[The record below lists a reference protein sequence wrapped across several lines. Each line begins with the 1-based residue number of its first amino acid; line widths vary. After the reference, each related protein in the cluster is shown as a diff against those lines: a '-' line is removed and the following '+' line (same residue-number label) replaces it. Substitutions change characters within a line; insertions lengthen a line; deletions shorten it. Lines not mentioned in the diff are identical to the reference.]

1 MERSCSLSS
10 RVSSQWPWDR
20 LQCETPAPR
29 CGARSCRVL
38 RPTQPGTYAEAKARS
53 AGLWDPAAPAPA
65 ASGQQPPGSDT
76 DCGPRKLVRLPEPL
90 QGRRVRGFL
99 REGNPRVDRA
109 PRRWQSARRDQASS
123 PELPWRAASVPHL
136 GRHPT
141 GVVPWPGTPRGPL
154 TRHPFLQEEQLG
166 LKPAKAPCQASLPSA
181 QHHFPH
187 TKAPGTALG
196 DELCLTASGDGMWGP
211 RAGWRQGDPGG
222 RGPGGSRGTPSPA
235 GAPSPCGPGSAH
247 SRQTHRVGGFFG
259 GIKSSLPGGKS
270 RTLPP
275 HPGSQPASHQVPRAL
290 PQQQPADRSPTSGL
304 AKHKPSASGL
314 PHTARLHWRHLRR
327 AAAGH
332 GHGGGAQEAKQPQ
345 ASPLTAS

>member
-141 GVVPWPGTPRGPL
+141 GVVPWPGTPRGP
-154 TRHPFLQEEQLG
+154 PIPAGGAAGPEACQSSMPG
-166 LKPAKAPCQASLPSA
+166 KPPVSSAPLPT
-181 QHHFPH
+181 H
-187 TKAPGTALG
+187 K
-196 DELCLTASGDGMWGP
+196 
-211 RAGWRQGDPGG
+211 
-222 RGPGGSRGTPSPA
+222 GPGHGT
-235 GAPSPCGPGSAH
+235 G
-247 SRQTHRVGGFFG
+247 R
-259 GIKSSLPGGKS
+259 
-270 RTLPP
+270 
-275 HPGSQPASHQVPRAL
+275 
-290 PQQQPADRSPTSGL
+290 
-304 AKHKPSASGL
+304 
-314 PHTARLHWRHLRR
+314 
-327 AAAGH
+327 
-332 GHGGGAQEAKQPQ
+332 
-345 ASPLTAS
+345 